1 LTNMMYAV
9 HQFGLF
15 KFRTGHISAPSTPTA
30 SARSR
35 TTMFGLD
42 AISRNLFPGVMGR
55 GGDVFGAVLN
65 NHNPKRSRSAA
76 SRTSTQTAT
85 TMDSAIKF
93 STRSTSTAAT
103 SVLMDEDS
111 YHGSPTRKLQRGRKS
126 PSAVSSPAR
135 SRCNSRSRSR
145 ERGESPAHE
154 LDGHPGYAM
163 DESDWDL
170 NTRLELARRNSRN
183 QHGKEPPTLATN
195 PPVEDTIY
203 EGKRSTASLLIY
215 MLMSINS

>member
-1 LTNMMYAV
+1 MLYAV

-15 KFRTGHISAPSTPTA
+15 KFRTGQNSAPSTPSA
-30 SARSR
+30 STRSR
-35 TTMFGLD
+35 TAMFGLD

-76 SRTSTQTAT
+76 SRTSTQTIA

-103 SVLMDEDS
+103 SVFTDMES
-111 YHGSPTRKLQRGRKS
+111 SHGSPLRKLQKERKS
-126 PSAVSSPAR
+126 PSSSRSSPTR
-135 SRCNSRSRSR
+135 SRSGSRSRSR
-145 ERGESPAHE
+145 DRG
-154 LDGHPGYAM
+154 DGHPGDPM

-170 NTRLELARRNSRN
+170 HTRLELARRNSRN
-183 QHGKEPPTLATN
+183 QHGNELPVYPAN

-203 EGKRSTASLLIY
+203 EGKICMFLCNPY
-215 MLMSINS
+215 